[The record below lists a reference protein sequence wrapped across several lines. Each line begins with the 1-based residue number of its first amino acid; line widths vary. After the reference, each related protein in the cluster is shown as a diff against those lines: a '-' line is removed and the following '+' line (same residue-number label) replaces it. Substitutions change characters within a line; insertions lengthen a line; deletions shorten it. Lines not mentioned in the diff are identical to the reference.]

1 MPTRVLTVDRL
12 DPQPAAL
19 AEAGEVLRRGGLVAF
34 PTETVYGLGANA
46 LNAAA
51 VRRVFEAKGR
61 PPNNPLIVHVA
72 DAADAPRVAADWPE
86 AARRLAERFWPG
98 PLTLVLPRGPGVPDE
113 VTAGGPTVAVRVPAH
128 PVALALLRAAGV
140 PVAAPSANRSGHLS
154 PTCAAHVLKALKDRI
169 DLVLDGGPTEG
180 GLESTVLDVTSSPPR
195 LLRPGLIGPAELEAL
210 VGPLAPHAP
219 VTDGKSPLKSP
230 GLLGR
235 HYAPRTPLECVT
247 GNARLRVAELIAGGG
262 RIGWLT
268 FAEASD
274 PCGNAL
280 VVPLPNDPAAVA
292 AQLYA
297 VLHRLDELGL
307 DRIVVEWPPATPE
320 WLAVRDRLRRAA
332 LE

>member
-1 MPTRVLTVDRL
+1 MTEFV
-12 DPQPAAL
+12 QPSASSIARAAK
-19 AEAGEVLRRGGLVAF
+19 VLRRGGLVAF

-72 DAADAPRVAADWPE
+72 DAADVPHVAADWPE

-113 VTAGGPTVAVRVPAH
+113 VTAGGPT
-128 PVALALLRAAGV
+128 
-140 PVAAPSANRSGHLS
+140 
-154 PTCAAHVLKALKDRI
+154 KA
-169 DLVLDGGPTEG
+169 
-180 GLESTVLDVTSSPPR
+180 
-195 LLRPGLIGPAELEAL
+195 
-210 VGPLAPHAP
+210 
-219 VTDGKSPLKSP
+219 P

-262 RIGWLT
+262 RVGWLT
-268 FAEASD
+268 FAEPTD

-280 VVPLPNDPAAVA
+280 VVPLPDDPAAVA

-297 VLHRLDELGL
+297 VLHRL
-307 DRIVVEWPPATPE
+307 
-320 WLAVRDRLRRAA
+320 
-332 LE
+332 